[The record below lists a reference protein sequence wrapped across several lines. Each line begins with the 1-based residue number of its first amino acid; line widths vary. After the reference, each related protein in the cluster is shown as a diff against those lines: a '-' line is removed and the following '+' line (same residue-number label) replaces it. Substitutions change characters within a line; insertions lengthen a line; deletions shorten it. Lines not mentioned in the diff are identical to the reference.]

1 MYGLY
6 LLVHAFESSATM
18 RTRLIAARVIEGR
31 FGGFFFDV
39 KLKQR
44 SSFGVTTG
52 LDKQCIESII
62 S

>member
-6 LLVHAFESSATM
+6 LLVHAFESSG
-18 RTRLIAARVIEGR
+18 TRLMAARVIEGH
-31 FGGFFFDV
+31 FGGFFFFDV

-44 SSFGVTTG
+44 SSIGVNTG
-52 LDKQCIESII
+52 LDKQGIESII